1 MPRRRTEFTTIMST
15 SNQTGSS
22 EIDLDLHFLP
32 AWAQRSSAENQ
43 YAKFEG
49 GGDRSETR
57 GDRRGPRD
65 FRRDGPPR
73 DRKFSGGGPRREG
86 ARPPMK
92 RHDRPGGPPEDR
104 REPLPPPAQITVN
117 LIPEIKGV
125 EALARQ
131 IRLTGRAYPLFDI
144 GFLILKKPDRY
155 DVQFNVIKGADG
167 KPVQPL
173 FLCELDESL
182 WLSEQAAVDHALD
195 KHFGTFYQTEKI
207 PTDPPKGVYT
217 FVGQCGMSG
226 IVLGPPNYHDYQN
239 KLRKLHQERFAR
251 VPFEVFKSR
260 VKIVKDEA
268 VVKKWVEEQSFRF
281 EYTCLNVPETVKL
294 NSREEVEKHFRAT
307 HLPVVIKPVESRTL
321 SGPALHN
328 QPNPALKNL
337 ARRAWEEQNRFP
349 LKLVNVLSQQFAG
362 LGLHFFKVNKTITHV
377 SVARPRFLDV
387 ENTSMSDG
395 IRRIVEFIQNHPGSN
410 RRQLLETLAPDAPA
424 SASAA
429 TAPAEGAPAPAA
441 SPQAEAVNRDLHWLV
456 HEGHVIEFAN
466 GRLELAKKP
475 APRPPKPDKPAPA
488 ASSAGPAPA
497 SNPEAGNATADSGS
511 EEVSPGELPEAA
523 SETAQ
528 PAVLETTA
536 AEAVA
541 IPDRVEPGTENV
553 SPVTQV
559 ESRSPTNP

>member
-1 MPRRRTEFTTIMST
+1 MST
-15 SNQTGSS
+15 SNQTGSND
-22 EIDLDLHFLP
+22 IDLDLHFLP
-32 AWAQRSSAENQ
+32 AWAQRSSTENQ

-49 GGDRSETR
+49 GGDRSEAR

-73 DRKFSGGGPRREG
+73 DRKFAGGGPRREG

-92 RHDRPGGPPEDR
+92 RYDRPDGPREER
-104 REPLPPPAQITVN
+104 REPPPPPVQITIN
-117 LIPEIKGV
+117 LIPEMKGV

-155 DVQFNVIKGADG
+155 DVQFSVIKGADG

-182 WLSEQAAVDHALD
+182 WFSEQAAVDHVLD
-195 KHFGTFYQTEKI
+195 KHFATFYQTEKI

-226 IVLGPPNYHDYQN
+226 TVLGPPNYHDYQN

-281 EYTCLNVPETVKL
+281 EYTCLNVPEPLKL
-294 NSREEVEKHFRAT
+294 NSREEVEKHFRET
-307 HLPVVIKPVESRTL
+307 HLAVVIKPVESRTL

-377 SVARPRFLDV
+377 SVARPRYLEV

-395 IRRIVEFIQNHPGSN
+395 IRRIVEFIRDHPGSN
-410 RRQLLETLAPDAPA
+410 RRQLLEALAPDAPA
-424 SASAA
+424 SESAPAAA
-429 TAPAEGAPAPAA
+429 TEAAPAPAA

-475 APRPPKPDKPAPA
+475 APRPPKPEKPAPA
-488 ASSAGPAPA
+488 ASATEPPPA
-497 SNPEAGNATADSGS
+497 SNPEAGDVAAGSGS
-511 EEVSPGELPEAA
+511 GEISAGDLPEAA
-523 SETAQ
+523 SEAAQ
-528 PAVLETTA
+528 PAVPEAPA
-536 AEAVA
+536 AAAVA
-541 IPDRVEPGTENV
+541 TPHPVEQSTESV
-553 SPVTQV
+553 PPVAEV
-559 ESRSPTNP
+559 ESRAPINP